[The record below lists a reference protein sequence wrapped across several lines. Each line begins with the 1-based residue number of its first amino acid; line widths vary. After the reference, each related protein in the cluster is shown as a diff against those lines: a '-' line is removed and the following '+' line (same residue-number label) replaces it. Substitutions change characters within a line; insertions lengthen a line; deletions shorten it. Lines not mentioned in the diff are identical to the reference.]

1 MGKLGDLWV
10 RLGLKSDDYK
20 KGIDKAKKETKG
32 FGSTLAN
39 MKAGALAVWA
49 AIGAGVI
56 KVAKDIVNASNN
68 MGDMMAVKARQVE
81 AVWQTVLTSISA
93 GFSNLLAR
101 AESSARAAKAL
112 QEMEDAEF
120 EMLNSVSLQRAEM
133 EAELVKLEIESR
145 DATKSYEQRAA
156 AAEKYLTMVE
166 KLYRIEMNYYQDLAR
181 QSAATWL
188 DSASTPKGA
197 ILGSSEGNVAALHRF
212 LKEYGE
218 DNALQK
224 AVANYRKAWKE
235 AGELWDRTQSGKEAL
250 RWVNE
255 NRQDWGQTNYRR
267 FALDL
272 GYSYEEQKNDEL
284 NGTKLVDNIKKA
296 YDAAARYDRETK
308 KMQNNLNSLSAQIGN
323 IDLSGS
329 VDIDLSK
336 VTSAHEIAFKTGQ
349 QIAKD
354 LRTLEAEFSEIEDLD
369 IDMSDIENE
378 MNAFLESWKYDVE
391 KVAEM
396 NRMLNDAVVSGI
408 TNGIQAITDA
418 MFQIEGADWK
428 SVLAA
433 FIAPLGDTMKQ
444 MGAMIM
450 AEGVAMSAFKKS
462 FTNPAA
468 AIAAGA
474 ALIAVGSIV
483 SSGLQRLISGA
494 GNGGGSAMSYGSSSG
509 GAAALN
515 YESTLTVEVI
525 GRISGNDIV
534 LSGKKTN
541 DKNSR

>member
-1 MGKLGDLWV
+1 MDKIVLITGASSDLGISFIQENIAEYAKVVAHYNHKNEAFEALLDAHKDKILPMQVDFSKREEVERLVQELKEEKLTLTHIVHLVSLPAKSIRFHKSEVDEYEAMMRV
-10 RLGLKSDDYK
+10 SFYSIVEILKAFIPAMQK
-20 KGIDKAKKETKG
+20 QK
-32 FGSTLAN
+32 FGRILFMLSAYTTIPDP
-39 MKAGALAVWA
+39 WA

-197 ILGSSEGNVAALHRF
+197 ILGNSEGNVAALYRF

-255 NRQDWGQTNYRR
+255 NRQDWDQTNYRR

-296 YDAAARYDRETK
+296 YDAVARYDRETK

-336 VTSAHEIAFKTGQ
+336 VTSAHEIASKTGQ

-378 MNAFLESWKYDVE
+378 MNLLTSSQES
-391 KVAEM
+391 
-396 NRMLNDAVVSGI
+396 
-408 TNGIQAITDA
+408 
-418 MFQIEGADWK
+418 F
-428 SVLAA
+428 
-433 FIAPLGDTMKQ
+433 
-444 MGAMIM
+444 
-450 AEGVAMSAFKKS
+450 
-462 FTNPAA
+462 
-468 AIAAGA
+468 
-474 ALIAVGSIV
+474 
-483 SSGLQRLISGA
+483 QRLH
-494 GNGGGSAMSYGSSSG
+494 
-509 GAAALN
+509 
-515 YESTLTVEVI
+515 
-525 GRISGNDIV
+525 
-534 LSGKKTN
+534 
-541 DKNSR
+541 

>member
-1 MGKLGDLWV
+1 MGKISDLWV
-10 RLGLKSDDYK
+10 RLGLKKEGFDRGMDD
-20 KGIDKAKKETKG
+20 AKKQTKG

-197 ILGSSEGNVAALHRF
+197 ILGNSEGNVAALHRF

-323 IDLSGS
+323 MDLSGS

-354 LRTLEAEFSEIEDLD
+354 LRTLQDEFSEIEDLD
-369 IDMSDIENE
+369 IDMSDIDNE
-378 MNAFLESWKYDVE
+378 IKAFLESWQQDVE
-391 KVAEM
+391 QVATL
-396 NRMLNDAVVSGI
+396 NQMLEDSFVQSMS
-408 TNGIQAITDA
+408 NGLQALTD
-418 MFQIEGADWK
+418 MMMGIEGADA
-428 SVLAA
+428 SAVLAA
-433 FIAPLGDTMKQ
+433 FIAPFGDMAKN

-450 AEGVAMSAFKKS
+450 SYGLSMEAFKKA
-462 FTNPAA
+462 FANPYV

-474 ALIAVGSIV
+474 GLMAIGAAI
-483 SSGLQRLISGA
+483 SSGARRISQGQMT
-494 GNGGGSAMSYGSSSG
+494 GGGSSASYGSAGSSP
-509 GAAALN
+509 ALN
-515 YESTLTVEVI
+515 YESTLTVEVV
-525 GRISGNDIV
+525 GKISGNDIV

-541 DKNSR
+541 DKNRR